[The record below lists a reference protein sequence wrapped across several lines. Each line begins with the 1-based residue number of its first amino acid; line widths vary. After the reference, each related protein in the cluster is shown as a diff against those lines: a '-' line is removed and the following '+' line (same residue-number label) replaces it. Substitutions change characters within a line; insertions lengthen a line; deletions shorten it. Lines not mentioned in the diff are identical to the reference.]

1 VASRIESRLVNFD
14 LKCGLTLSFARLR
27 SSPRAATRAE
37 FRVDVVLAICVFVW
51 FGLCVVC
58 VCDYREGLYM
68 RLGLRVKNYF
78 NAAKMSAMDDSS
90 IFVFLIHL
98 RTCFLVLS

>member
-1 VASRIESRLVNFD
+1 MQAADSYARCAMSRA
-14 LKCGLTLSFARLR
+14 FARMLCG
-27 SSPRAATRAE
+27 RASKSALLYL
-37 FRVDVVLAICVFVW
+37 DVM
-51 FGLCVVC
+51 GVC